1 MFFIEISE
9 KEGKIRGFGGDFWG
23 NREEK
28 IKKVGKN

>member
-1 MFFIEISE
+1 MFFDRILK

>member
-23 NREEK
+23 NFEK
-28 IKKVGKN
+28 LRGKNQK